1 MNENLME
8 ANMETLHGG
17 DIYRNKVNMDF
28 SVNTNPL
35 GMPKEVEAALYEAV
49 KASAVY
55 PDIMAEELK
64 KAVSG
69 MLQLPEEYFLFG
81 NGASELFMAVVHGI
95 RPQKTVIPV
104 PSFYGYEHAAK
115 AGEGEVV
122 YYETKE
128 DNGFCPGKDLFGV
141 LSEDVDLL
149 FLANPGNP
157 TGCMMDRAYLE
168 SLLSHCREHKITVV
182 LDECFM
188 EFCGEENSMLWEAG
202 KFENLILVR
211 AFTKIFAVPGVRLG
225 YLCCKDQPLLEKI
238 KGQLPE
244 WNTSCFAQAAGIAC
258 AKQEDFIKKTAAY
271 VGKERQFLVN
281 GLKNLG
287 CKVYPGWGNFILVY
301 SEIPL
306 YEALLKR
313 GILIR
318 DCQNFRGLSKG
329 FYRIAVRTGEENR
342 ILLKEIGALKWEKQ
356 EG

>member
-1 MNENLME
+1 
-8 ANMETLHGG
+8 METLHGG

-49 KASAVY
+49 KASSVY

-69 MLQLPEEYFLFG
+69 MLRLPGSYFLFG
-81 NGASELFMAVVHGI
+81 NGASELFMAVIHGI

-115 AGEGEVV
+115 AGRGEVV
-122 YYETKE
+122 YYETREKK
-128 DNGFCPGKDLFGV
+128 GFCPDKGLFTA

-157 TGCMMDRAYLE
+157 AGCMMDRAYLK
-168 SLLSHCREHKITVV
+168 SLLSHCREHGTIVV

-188 EFCGEENSMLWEAG
+188 EFCGEENSMLREAEE
-202 KFENLILVR
+202 FENLILVR

-225 YLCCKDQPLLEKI
+225 YLCCKSRQLLEKI
-238 KGQLPE
+238 RVQLPE
-244 WNTSCFAQAAGIAC
+244 WNVSCFAQAAGIAC
-258 AKQEDFIKKTAAY
+258 AKQEDFIKETVAY

-281 GLKNLG
+281 GLKSLG
-287 CKVYPGWGNFILVY
+287 CRVYPGQGNFILVY

-329 FYRIAVRTGEENR
+329 FYRIAVKTGEENR
-342 ILLKEIGALKWEKQ
+342 ILLKRIGELKWEKQ